1 MVEVTRELR
10 EQHMAQRI
18 IMSLEVPEE
27 VLLRSAQSNPDIDWV
42 GVVYALDRV
51 FLSHGGAMGQHRFLH
66 ERTHLLNGRSPV
78 EVLPLPDGPHR
89 LCRAAAAFA
98 DRRL

>member
-1 MVEVTRELR
+1 MVVVTRELR
-10 EQHMAQRI
+10 EQHKAQRI

-27 VLLRSAQSNPDIDWV
+27 VLLRSERNNPDIDWM

-66 ERTHLLNGRSPV
+66 EPTPLLDGRTPA
-78 EVLPLPDGPHR
+78 EVLAFPQGPNR

-98 DRRL
+98 DGNL